1 MAATDLG
8 VSRDAPNS
16 NAAPGIMQIAPYV
29 PGRTIEEVAREL
41 GLTDIIKLAS
51 NENPLGVSPK
61 AAAAM
66 SAALQRSHRYPEITN
81 PLLQDALGRANAVPP
96 ECVLTGNG
104 ADSVLYAAALAFLR
118 PGDEVLVPQIT
129 FDVYRTVALTKG
141 AAVTEVPMPN
151 LRLTAAGVLERITG
165 RTRMVFICN
174 PNNPTGAL
182 FSRPAMARLLA
193 ELPERVVL
201 VHDEVYREFAEPA
214 AFPDLAPRVAAGQ
227 GNLILVRSMAKAY
240 GLAGVR
246 FGYGIMA
253 PATAA
258 LLQRVRPPFDTS
270 VLAQAAALAA
280 IDDDE
285 FLERTLE
292 LNRRGKRQLYAACA
306 RLGLT
311 VVPSHA
317 NFVLVDVGRGARG
330 VAQRLLEQGIIVRTP
345 RHPALARYLRVS
357 IGTAAQMQRFTAAL
371 EETLAAPGSRGGGR
385 RGGASPSR

>member
-1 MAATDLG
+1 MNFD
-8 VSRDAPNS
+8 PNS
-16 NAAPGIMQIAPYV
+16 NAAPGITQIAPYV
-29 PGRTIEEVAREL
+29 PGRTIDEVAREF

-66 SAALQRSHRYPEITN
+66 RAVIDRSHLYPEITN

-129 FDVYRTVALTKG
+129 FDLYRMVALTKG
-141 AAVTEVPMPN
+141 AVVTEVPMPD
-151 LRLTAAGVLERITG
+151 LELAAEAIVERITP
-165 RTRMVFICN
+165 RTRIVFICN

-182 FSRPAMARLLA
+182 FPRSAMEQLLA
-193 ELPERVVL
+193 ALPDRVVL
-201 VHDEVYREFAEPA
+201 VHDEVYREFAA
-214 AFPDLAPRVAAGQ
+214 VDAFPDLVSRVTAGQ

-258 LLQRVRPPFDTS
+258 LLHRVRPPFDTS
-270 VLAQAAALAA
+270 ILAQAAALGAL
-280 IDDDE
+280 DDVE
-285 FLERTLE
+285 FLKRTLA

-306 RLGLT
+306 APGPDGGTLT
-311 VVPSHA
+311 RQLRPG
-317 NFVLVDVGRGARG
+317 GRGARRARSG
-330 VAQRLLEQGIIVRTP
+330 TSVVAAGSNRADTTSSRPGPLRAREHRYGSADTALRRRSRSNACRL
-345 RHPALARYLRVS
+345 
-357 IGTAAQMQRFTAAL
+357 
-371 EETLAAPGSRGGGR
+371 R
-385 RGGASPSR
+385 RRRR

>member
-1 MAATDLG
+1 MNFD
-8 VSRDAPNS
+8 PNS
-16 NAAPGIMQIAPYV
+16 NAAPGITQIAPYV
-29 PGRTIEEVAREL
+29 PGRTIDEVAREF

-66 SAALQRSHRYPEITN
+66 RAVIDRSHLYPEITN

-129 FDVYRTVALTKG
+129 FDLYRTVALTKG
-141 AAVTEVPMPN
+141 AVVTEVPMPD
-151 LRLTAAGVLERITG
+151 LELAAEAIVERITP
-165 RTRMVFICN
+165 RTRIVFICN

-182 FSRPAMARLLA
+182 FPRSAMEQLLA
-193 ELPERVVL
+193 ALPDRVVL
-201 VHDEVYREFAEPA
+201 VHDEVYREFAA
-214 AFPDLAPRVAAGQ
+214 VDAFPDLVSRVTAGQ

-258 LLQRVRPPFDTS
+258 LLHRVRPPFDTS
-270 VLAQAAALAA
+270 ILAQAAALGAL
-280 IDDDE
+280 DDVE
-285 FLERTLE
+285 FLERTLA

-311 VVPSHA
+311 AVPSHA
-317 NFVLVDVGRGARG
+317 NFVLVDVGRDARDLAQALLQQG
-330 VAQRLLEQGIIVRTP
+330 VIVRTP
-345 RHPALARYLRVS
+345 RHPALAHYVRVS
-357 IGTAAQMQRFTAAL
+357 IGTEAQIRRFVAAL
-371 EETLAAPGSRGGGR
+371 EATLAGSGGGGDR
-385 RGGASPSR
+385 AGSAPLHR

>member
-1 MAATDLG
+1 MNFD
-8 VSRDAPNS
+8 PNS

-29 PGRTIEEVAREL
+29 PGRTIDEVAREL
-41 GLTDIIKLAS
+41 GRTDIIKLAS

-66 SAALQRSHRYPEITN
+66 SAVLQRAHQYPEIVN
-81 PLLQDALGRANAVPP
+81 PLLQDALGRANAVAP

-104 ADSVLYAAALAFLR
+104 ADSILYAAAVVFLR

-129 FDVYRTVALTKG
+129 FDLYRTVALTKG
-141 AAVTEVPMPN
+141 AAVSEVPMPN
-151 LRLTAAGVLERITG
+151 LELAAAAILERITQ

-182 FSRPAMARLLA
+182 FSRAAMEHLLA
-193 ELPERVVL
+193 ALPERVVL
-201 VHDEVYREFAEPA
+201 VHDEVYREFAA
-214 AFPDLAPRVAAGQ
+214 ADVFPNLVPRVAGGQ

-258 LLQRVRPPFDTS
+258 LLHRVRPPFDTS
-270 VLAQAAALAA
+270 VLAQAAALGAL
-280 IDDDE
+280 DDDE
-285 FLERTLE
+285 FLERTLA

-311 VVPSHA
+311 AVPSHA
-317 NFVLVDVGRGARG
+317 NFVLVDVGRGARS
-330 VAQRLLEQGIIVRTP
+330 VAQRLLEQGVIVRTP
-345 RHPALARYLRVS
+345 RHPALAHYVRVS
-357 IGTAAQMQRFTAAL
+357 VGTTDELERFIAAL
-371 EETLAAPGSRGGGR
+371 EETLAAPR
-385 RGGASPSR
+385 RR

>member
-1 MAATDLG
+1 MNFD
-8 VSRDAPNS
+8 PNS
-16 NAAPGIMQIAPYV
+16 NAAPGITQIAPYV
-29 PGRTIEEVAREL
+29 PGRTIDEVAREF

-66 SAALQRSHRYPEITN
+66 RAVIDRSHLYPEITN

-129 FDVYRTVALTKG
+129 FDLYRMVALTKG
-141 AAVTEVPMPN
+141 AVVTEVPMPD
-151 LRLTAAGVLERITG
+151 LELAAEAIVERITP
-165 RTRMVFICN
+165 RTRIVFICN

-182 FSRPAMARLLA
+182 FPRSAMEQLLA
-193 ELPERVVL
+193 ALPDRVVL
-201 VHDEVYREFAEPA
+201 VHDEVYREFAA
-214 AFPDLAPRVAAGQ
+214 ADAFPDLVSRVTAGQ

-258 LLQRVRPPFDTS
+258 LLHRVRPPFDTS
-270 VLAQAAALAA
+270 ILAQAAALGAL
-280 IDDDE
+280 DDVE
-285 FLERTLE
+285 FLKRTLA

-311 VVPSHA
+311 AVPSHA
-317 NFVLVDVGRGARG
+317 NFVLVDVGRDARDLAQALLQQG
-330 VAQRLLEQGIIVRTP
+330 VIVRTP
-345 RHPALARYLRVS
+345 RHPALAHYVRVS
-357 IGTAAQMQRFTAAL
+357 IGTEAQIRRFVAAL
-371 EETLAAPGSRGGGR
+371 EATLAGSGGG
-385 RGGASPSR
+385 GGDRAGSAPLHR

>member
-1 MAATDLG
+1 MSFD
-8 VSRDAPNS
+8 PNS

-29 PGRTIEEVAREL
+29 PGRTIDEVAREL
-41 GLTDIIKLAS
+41 GRTDIIKLAS

-66 SAALQRSHRYPEITN
+66 SAVLPRAHRYPEVVN
-81 PLLQDALGRANAVPP
+81 PLLQDALGRANAVAP

-104 ADSVLYAAALAFLR
+104 ADSILYAAAVAFLR

-129 FDVYRTVALTKG
+129 FDLYRTVALTKG
-141 AAVTEVPMPN
+141 AAVSEVPMPN
-151 LRLTAAGVLERITG
+151 LELAAAAILERITQ

-182 FSRPAMARLLA
+182 FSRAAMEHLLA
-193 ELPERVVL
+193 ALPERVVL
-201 VHDEVYREFAEPA
+201 VHDEVYREFAA
-214 AFPDLAPRVAAGQ
+214 ADVFPNLVPRVAGGQ

-258 LLQRVRPPFDTS
+258 LLHRVRPPFDTS
-270 VLAQAAALAA
+270 VLAQAAALGAL
-280 IDDDE
+280 DDDE
-285 FLERTLE
+285 FLERTLA

-311 VVPSHA
+311 AVPSHA
-317 NFVLVDVGRGARG
+317 NFVLVDVGRGARS
-330 VAQRLLEQGIIVRTP
+330 VAQRLLEQGVIVRTP
-345 RHPALARYLRVS
+345 RHPALAHYVRVS
-357 IGTAAQMQRFTAAL
+357 VGTTDELERFIAAL
-371 EETLAAPGSRGGGR
+371 EETLAAPR
-385 RGGASPSR
+385 RR

>member
-1 MAATDLG
+1 MSFD
-8 VSRDAPNS
+8 PNS
-16 NAAPGIMQIAPYV
+16 NAAPGITQIASYV
-29 PGRTIEEVAREL
+29 PGRTIDEVAREL
-41 GLTDIIKLAS
+41 GLSGIIKLAS

-66 SAALQRSHRYPEITN
+66 RAVLHRSHRYPEITN
-81 PLLQDALGRANAVPP
+81 PLLQEALGRANAVPP

-141 AAVTEVPMPN
+141 AAVTEVPMPD
-151 LRLTAAGVLERITG
+151 LRLTAAAVLERVTP
-165 RTRMVFICN
+165 RTRMVFVCN

-182 FSRPAMARLLA
+182 FPRSAMERLLTA
-193 ELPERVVL
+193 LPERVVL
-201 VHDEVYREFAEPA
+201 VHDEVYREFADPE
-214 AFPDLAPRVAAGQ
+214 AFPNLAPRVAAGR

-246 FGYGIMA
+246 FGYGLMA
-253 PATAA
+253 AATAA

-280 IDDDE
+280 IDDDQ
-285 FLERTLE
+285 FLERTLA
-292 LNRRGKRQLYAACA
+292 LNRRGKRELYAACA

-311 VVPSHA
+311 AVPSHA
-317 NFVLVDVGRGARG
+317 NFVLIDLGRDARA
-330 VAQRLLEQGIIVRTP
+330 VAQRLLERGVIVRTP
-345 RHPALARYLRVS
+345 RHPALARCLRVS
-357 IGTAAQMQRFTAAL
+357 TGTAAQMRRFIAAL
-371 EETLAAPGSRGGGR
+371 EETLAADAPAAPGDAGPAPR
-385 RGGASPSR
+385 RR

>member
-1 MAATDLG
+1 MNFD
-8 VSRDAPNS
+8 PNS
-16 NAAPGIMQIAPYV
+16 NAAPGITQIAPYV
-29 PGRTIEEVAREL
+29 PGRTIDEVAREF

-66 SAALQRSHRYPEITN
+66 RAVIDRSHLYPEITN

-129 FDVYRTVALTKG
+129 FDLYRMVALTKG
-141 AAVTEVPMPN
+141 AVVTEVPMPD
-151 LRLTAAGVLERITG
+151 LELAAEAIVERITP
-165 RTRMVFICN
+165 RTRIVFICN

-182 FSRPAMARLLA
+182 FPRSAMEQLLA
-193 ELPERVVL
+193 ALPDRVVL
-201 VHDEVYREFAEPA
+201 VHDEVYREFAA
-214 AFPDLAPRVAAGQ
+214 VDAFPDLVSRVTAGQ

-258 LLQRVRPPFDTS
+258 LLHRVRPPFDTS
-270 VLAQAAALAA
+270 ILAQAAALGAL
-280 IDDDE
+280 DDVE
-285 FLERTLE
+285 FLERTLA

-311 VVPSHA
+311 AVPSHA
-317 NFVLVDVGRGARG
+317 NFVLVDVGRDARDLAQALLQQG
-330 VAQRLLEQGIIVRTP
+330 VIVRTP
-345 RHPALARYLRVS
+345 RHPALAHYVRVS
-357 IGTAAQMQRFTAAL
+357 IGTEAQIRRFVAAL
-371 EETLAAPGSRGGGR
+371 EATLAGSVGGGDR
-385 RGGASPSR
+385 AGSAPLHR

>member
-1 MAATDLG
+1 MNFD
-8 VSRDAPNS
+8 PNS
-16 NAAPGIMQIAPYV
+16 NAAPGITQIAPYV
-29 PGRTIEEVAREL
+29 PGRTIDEVAREF

-66 SAALQRSHRYPEITN
+66 RAVIDRSHLYPEITN

-129 FDVYRTVALTKG
+129 FDLYRMVALTKG
-141 AAVTEVPMPN
+141 AVVTEVPMPD
-151 LRLTAAGVLERITG
+151 LELAAEAIVERITP
-165 RTRMVFICN
+165 RTRIVFICN

-182 FSRPAMARLLA
+182 FPRSAMEQLLA
-193 ELPERVVL
+193 ALPDRVVL
-201 VHDEVYREFAEPA
+201 VHDEVYREFAA
-214 AFPDLAPRVAAGQ
+214 VDAFPDLVSRVTAGQ

-258 LLQRVRPPFDTS
+258 LLHRVRPPFDTS
-270 VLAQAAALAA
+270 ILAQAAALGAL
-280 IDDDE
+280 DDVE
-285 FLERTLE
+285 FLERTLA

-311 VVPSHA
+311 AVPSHA
-317 NFVLVDVGRGARG
+317 NFVLVDVGRDARDLAQALLQQG
-330 VAQRLLEQGIIVRTP
+330 VIVRTP
-345 RHPALARYLRVS
+345 RHPALAHYVRVS
-357 IGTAAQMQRFTAAL
+357 IGTEAQIRRFVAAL
-371 EETLAAPGSRGGGR
+371 EATLAGSGGG
-385 RGGASPSR
+385 GGDRAGSAPLHR

>member
-1 MAATDLG
+1 MNFD
-8 VSRDAPNS
+8 PNS
-16 NAAPGIMQIAPYV
+16 NAAPGITQIAPYV
-29 PGRTIEEVAREL
+29 PGRTIDEVAREF

-66 SAALQRSHRYPEITN
+66 RAVIDRSHLYPEITN

-129 FDVYRTVALTKG
+129 FDLYRMVALTKG
-141 AAVTEVPMPN
+141 AVVTEVPMPD
-151 LRLTAAGVLERITG
+151 LELAAEAIVERITP
-165 RTRMVFICN
+165 RTRIVFICN

-182 FSRPAMARLLA
+182 FPRSAMEQLLA
-193 ELPERVVL
+193 ALPDRVVL
-201 VHDEVYREFAEPA
+201 VHDEVYREFAA
-214 AFPDLAPRVAAGQ
+214 VDAFPDLVSRVTAGQ

-258 LLQRVRPPFDTS
+258 LLHRVRPPFDTS
-270 VLAQAAALAA
+270 ILAQAAALGAL
-280 IDDDE
+280 DDVE
-285 FLERTLE
+285 FLERTLA

-311 VVPSHA
+311 AVPSHA
-317 NFVLVDVGRGARG
+317 NFVLVDVGRDARDLAQALLQQG
-330 VAQRLLEQGIIVRTP
+330 VIVRTP
-345 RHPALARYLRVS
+345 RHPALAHYVRVS
-357 IGTAAQMQRFTAAL
+357 IGTEAQIRRFVAAL
-371 EETLAAPGSRGGGR
+371 EATLAGSGGGGDR
-385 RGGASPSR
+385 AGSAPLHR

>member
-1 MAATDLG
+1 MNFD
-8 VSRDAPNS
+8 PNS
-16 NAAPGIMQIAPYV
+16 NAAPGITQIAPYV
-29 PGRTIEEVAREL
+29 PGRTIDEVAREL

-66 SAALQRSHRYPEITN
+66 RAVIDRSHLYPEITN

-129 FDVYRTVALTKG
+129 FDLYRMVALTKG
-141 AAVTEVPMPN
+141 AVVTEVPMPD
-151 LRLTAAGVLERITG
+151 LELAAEAIVERITA
-165 RTRMVFICN
+165 RTRLVFICN

-182 FSRPAMARLLA
+182 FPRSAMEQLLA
-193 ELPERVVL
+193 ALPDRVVL
-201 VHDEVYREFAEPA
+201 VHDEVYREFAA
-214 AFPDLAPRVAAGQ
+214 VDAFPDLVSRVTAGQ

-258 LLQRVRPPFDTS
+258 LLHRVRPPFDTS
-270 VLAQAAALAA
+270 ILAQAAALGAL
-280 IDDDE
+280 DDAE
-285 FLERTLE
+285 FLERTLA

-311 VVPSHA
+311 AVPSHA
-317 NFVLVDVGRGARG
+317 NFVLVDVGRDARDLAQALLQQG
-330 VAQRLLEQGIIVRTP
+330 VIVRTP
-345 RHPALARYLRVS
+345 RHPALAHYVRVS
-357 IGTAAQMQRFTAAL
+357 IGTEAQIRRFVAAL
-371 EETLAAPGSRGGGR
+371 EATLAGSGGG
-385 RGGASPSR
+385 GGDRAGSAPLHR

>member
-1 MAATDLG
+1 MNFD
-8 VSRDAPNS
+8 PNS
-16 NAAPGIMQIAPYV
+16 NAAPGITQIAPYV
-29 PGRTIEEVAREL
+29 PGRTIDEVAREF

-66 SAALQRSHRYPEITN
+66 RAVIDRSHLYPEITN

-129 FDVYRTVALTKG
+129 FDLYRMVALTKG
-141 AAVTEVPMPN
+141 AVVTEVPMPD
-151 LRLTAAGVLERITG
+151 LELAAEAIVERITP
-165 RTRMVFICN
+165 RTRIVFICN

-182 FSRPAMARLLA
+182 FPRSAMEQLLA
-193 ELPERVVL
+193 ALPDRVVL
-201 VHDEVYREFAEPA
+201 VHDEVYREFAA
-214 AFPDLAPRVAAGQ
+214 VDAFPDLVSRVTAGQ

-258 LLQRVRPPFDTS
+258 LLHRVRPPFDTS
-270 VLAQAAALAA
+270 ILAQAAALGAL
-280 IDDDE
+280 DDVE
-285 FLERTLE
+285 FLKRTLA

-311 VVPSHA
+311 AVPSHA
-317 NFVLVDVGRGARG
+317 NFVLVDVGRDARDLAQALLQQG
-330 VAQRLLEQGIIVRTP
+330 VIVRTP
-345 RHPALARYLRVS
+345 RHPALAHYVRVS
-357 IGTAAQMQRFTAAL
+357 IGTEAQIRRFVAAL
-371 EETLAAPGSRGGGR
+371 EATLAGSGGGGDR
-385 RGGASPSR
+385 AGSAPLHR